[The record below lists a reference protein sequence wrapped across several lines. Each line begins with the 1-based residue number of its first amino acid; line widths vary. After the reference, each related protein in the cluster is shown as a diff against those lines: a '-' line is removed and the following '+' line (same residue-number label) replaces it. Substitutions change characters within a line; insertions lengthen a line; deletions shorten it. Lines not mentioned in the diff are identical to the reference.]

1 MDLKQRLKHLRKQRG
16 WSQEQVASLMGMD
29 RGQYS
34 RVENEK
40 VEPNLST
47 LKKIATAFD
56 IQLIDLFDEN
66 VDLDVNSKNKP
77 LLDKL
82 KLIEQLDEDIQTSLF
97 KMIDVAISNK
107 RLKDSL
113 KNTLDLAS

>member
-16 WSQEQVASLMGMD
+16 WSQEQVANLMEMD

-47 LKKIATAFD
+47 LKKIAMAFD

-66 VDLDVNSKNKP
+66 ADLDVNSKNKP

-82 KLIEQLDEDIQTSLF
+82 KLIEQLDEDIQTSIF